1 MYLVRECYYR
11 HDQQDYRLLIILI
24 QFTGFGLYDRKFVDV
39 VRDLHDP
46 MPYLRGIIAE
56 LGFDYK
62 AIEYT
67 QPKRRAG
74 KSKNNFYSLY
84 DYAMIGITSYSKV
97 VMRLATFAGFIIG
110 GLSLAAAVSICPQ
123 THVLGSLSAGVA
135 PMVIGMFF
143 LGALQLFF
151 IGLLG
156 EYVLSINTRVLDRP
170 LVVEEERLNFD
181 EPEEDE
187 E

>member
-1 MYLVRECYYR
+1 
-11 HDQQDYRLLIILI
+11 
-24 QFTGFGLYDRKFVDV
+24 
-39 VRDLHDP
+39 
-46 MPYLRGIIAE
+46 
-56 LGFDYK
+56 
-62 AIEYT
+62 
-67 QPKRRAG
+67 
-74 KSKNNFYSLY
+74 
-84 DYAMIGITSYSKV
+84 
-97 VMRLATFAGFIIG
+97 
-110 GLSLAAAVSICPQ
+110 
-123 THVLGSLSAGVA
+123 
-135 PMVIGMFF
+135 MFF

>member
-1 MYLVRECYYR
+1 MQKFRAGKITGVWDETGIWRLCGTYVCRFSGSGRHDPQFVREWEKGTKIVIGVKSASKERHGMYLVRECYYR
-11 HDQQDYRLLIILI
+11 LINKITDI
-24 QFTGFGLYDRKFVDV
+24 DHIDQFTGFGLYDRKFVDV

-110 GLSLAAAVSICPQ
+110 D
-123 THVLGSLSAGVA
+123 SAW
-135 PMVIGMFF
+135 
-143 LGALQLFF
+143 
-151 IGLLG
+151 
-156 EYVLSINTRVLDRP
+156 
-170 LVVEEERLNFD
+170 
-181 EPEEDE
+181 
-187 E
+187 